1 MNFERYVFHSPNIH
15 EIQSGLHDMDLVI
28 DHRQRSYPV
37 MADIRAVDLTF
48 TFIFKVA
55 IVAAI
60 PKAWTTLHFT
70 ASGSVF
76 VLFLTS
82 LLVACGT
89 WHFQVLVM
97 LLALLDESFFLV
109 VVAIFVTI
117 FFRLRLSAFVA
128 TVCGVKILNSP
139 QFHCINSNKQN
150 YI

>member
-1 MNFERYVFHSPNIH
+1 MNFERYEFHSPNVH
-15 EIQSGLHDMDLVI
+15 KIQSGLHDMYLVI
-28 DHRQRSYPV
+28 DHRQRDRQRSYPV

-82 LLVACGT
+82 LLLSLQVVACGT

-97 LLALLDESFFLV
+97 LLALLDESCFFLWLLQFLWRFFF
-109 VVAIFVTI
+109 AWGYQPLLQQFVG
-117 FFRLRLSAFVA
+117 LR
-128 TVCGVKILNSP
+128 
-139 QFHCINSNKQN
+139 
-150 YI
+150 Y